1 MIENGDI
8 LGCVEV
14 LNKRNNQAFS
24 PDDLNLMEILCEH
37 ISVAVKNCEKSKVS
51 ASEIR
56 ESMGSLQALRD
67 QIQHMSSQENVLKSS
82 IDRSK
87 RVMEYSR
94 KLSGVFKINDI
105 VKQVVNQTKKL
116 LKCDRATLFVL
127 DEQKNMLW
135 SKVAQGNEMIKIP
148 KDKGLV
154 GHAVMTKLCIN
165 IPDAYVDERF
175 DKSID
180 AKTGYHTKSVL
191 VLPILNEEKGNVVAA
206 IQCINKENDGVFD
219 ENDVQFFEEFC
230 KQISVSVGNAL
241 AYDATQQTMEKSSE
255 NLMYLNTQIKSMEE
269 RLKEEKNGAALL
281 KKDLRCL

>member
-1 MIENGDI
+1 MQLKVANHLTKSECHSQRQFVDMYQQQGNHLIDNAYEDARFNPSNDIKFGYKTKSVLCVAVKDGKNGDI

-14 LNKRNNQAFS
+14 LNKRNNQVFS

-37 ISVAVKNCEKSKVS
+37 ISVAVKNGEKSKVS

-67 QIQHMSSQENVLKSS
+67 QIQHMSSEENALKSS

-165 IPDAYVDERF
+165 IPDAYVDEGSTR
-175 DKSID
+175 
-180 AKTGYHTKSVL
+180 H
-191 VLPILNEEKGNVVAA
+191 
-206 IQCINKENDGVFD
+206 
-219 ENDVQFFEEFC
+219 
-230 KQISVSVGNAL
+230 
-241 AYDATQQTMEKSSE
+241 
-255 NLMYLNTQIKSMEE
+255 
-269 RLKEEKNGAALL
+269 
-281 KKDLRCL
+281 